1 MIYYLKGIIKEKHEH
16 EVIIDVHDVAYSL
29 FVSHPDSYSIDEEYL
44 IYTYDVI
51 REDEE
56 YLIGFSSLEEKT
68 LFTSL
73 IKVKGLGPKT
83 VITALCDVTPEMVV
97 DAIKANNVAFLKRL
111 PGIGGHAAAQ
121 IILDL
126 KGELADSNANP
137 GEYETAY
144 NALKDMGFKG
154 AAIDRTLAKINAP
167 TGTAE
172 EMIALALK
180 ELGKK

>member
-1 MIYYLKGIIKEKHEH
+1 MIYYLKGIITEKHEH

-29 FVSHPDSYSIDEEYL
+29 FVSHPGSYQLGEEYL

-56 YLIGFSSLEEKT
+56 YLIGFSSLEEKE

-73 IKVKGLGPKT
+73 IKVKGLGPKS
-83 VITALCDVTPEMVV
+83 VIIALSEVTPDMVI

-111 PGIGGHAAAQ
+111 PGIGGKAASQ

-126 KGELADSNANP
+126 KGEIADTNLNP
-137 GEYETAY
+137 GEYEAAY
-144 NALKDMGFKG
+144 SALKDMGFKG

-167 TGTAE
+167 TGSAE